1 MHHTENR
8 GHMEDTA
15 KVDQDAVLRAR
26 VLLLGSGRLTAR
38 ERVGAY
44 RVLAEVS
51 PLAYLPKLVDAL
63 IERTHELD
71 EPELHVTLYAEALA
85 AARRL
90 PADAPRREG
99 RLSRTLSGYEHALFA
114 AGRRAEGRALCE
126 ESAKAGRHGRLAVVL
141 AEEGCHAEAAELLG
155 GHAGTGDGDP
165 GSDWTLIE
173 WAAELDASGRHV
185 EALEVFARLVADGR
199 RGAAADRTPLASL
212 VWKLDRYAR
221 MLGAAGRRD
230 DEAAARREALGLL
243 TRLARGGEP
252 VSWSNIQA
260 LWATL
265 LGLSGRSDEPAAT
278 SGAPLPAFGVHVFHG
293 WSPDTREGY
302 FASLALLER
311 QAAALRASG
320 DLPGLIV
327 AQRRLT
333 VRRALRWESSGR
345 RSEDVLRPSFD
356 EGVAL
361 ARRSPAEPRI
371 LARAL
376 ADRSMFLLAVKRY
389 GEALA
394 DFTEAGALLD
404 GPTPPPI
411 VTRT

>member
-8 GHMEDTA
+8 GHMGDTA

-51 PLAYLPKLVDAL
+51 PSAYLPKLVDAL
-63 IERTHELD
+63 IERSYELD

-90 PADAPRREG
+90 HADAPRREG
-99 RLSRTLSGYEHALFA
+99 RLSRALSGYEHALFA

-126 ESAKAGRHGRLAVVL
+126 ESAEAGRYGRLAVVL

-155 GHAGTGDGDP
+155 GHAGTGDADP
-165 GSDWTLIE
+165 ASDWTLIE
-173 WAAELDASGRHV
+173 WAAELDAAGRQE
-185 EALEVFARLVADGR
+185 EALEVFARLVDGGR
-199 RGAAADRTPLASL
+199 RGASADSAPLASL

-221 MLGAAGRRD
+221 MLGAAGRR
-230 DEAAARREALGLL
+230 EGEVAARHEALGLL

-252 VSWSNIQA
+252 VSRSNIQA

-265 LGLSGRSDEPAAT
+265 LGLSGRPDEPAAT
-278 SGAPLPAFGVHVFHG
+278 SGAPLPAFGAHVFHG
-293 WSPDTREGY
+293 WSPDTREDY
-302 FASLALLER
+302 FASVALLER
-311 QAAALRASG
+311 RTAALRASG

-327 AQRRLT
+327 TQRRLT

-345 RSEDVLRPSFD
+345 RPEDALRPSFD

-361 ARRSPAEPRI
+361 ARLSPVDPGV

-376 ADRSMFLLAVKRY
+376 ADRSMFLVAVKRY

-394 DFTEAGALLD
+394 DFTEATALLD
-404 GPTPPPI
+404 GLTPPPI